1 MEDVLKELDEKL
13 GNFVKVK
20 KEVWDFH
27 KEVKRKY
34 QTLSLLEIQEVTSII
49 EKFKAL
55 HLGIILTQ
63 G

>member
-13 GNFVKVK
+13 DNFVGVRQ
-20 KEVWDFH
+20 EVWDFH

-34 QTLSLLEIQEVTSII
+34 QALSLLEPQEVMSLI
-49 EKFKAL
+49 EKLKSI
-55 HLGIILTQ
+55 HPSIILTQ